1 MWEALYGATFLDV
14 EAEQDHVSIV
24 DDVFLALEAHLSRL
38 FCSLLAA
45 AGDVVVVTDHFR
57 PDEAALEVG
66 MNHAG
71 GPRSRVAAVD
81 CPRPHLFR
89 SRREISLQPEQA
101 IPRANQAIETRLL
114 QPEIGEKRFLVLVA
128 HLGHLRLDRGA
139 DRHDRRAFSLRIT
152 LDAFE

>member
-1 MWEALYGATFLDV
+1 MWEALMGATFLDV

-71 GPRSRVAAVD
+71 GPRSGVATVD
-81 CPRPHLFR
+81 RPRPHLFR
-89 SRREISLQPEQA
+89 SGREISLQPEQA
-101 IPRANQAIETRLL
+101 ISRANEAIETRLL
-114 QPEIGEKRFLVLVA
+114 QPEIGEKRLLVLVA
-128 HLGHLRLDRGA
+128 HLGHFRLDRGT
-139 DRHDRRAFSLRIT
+139 DRHDGRAFGLCVT
-152 LDAFE
+152 LDTLE